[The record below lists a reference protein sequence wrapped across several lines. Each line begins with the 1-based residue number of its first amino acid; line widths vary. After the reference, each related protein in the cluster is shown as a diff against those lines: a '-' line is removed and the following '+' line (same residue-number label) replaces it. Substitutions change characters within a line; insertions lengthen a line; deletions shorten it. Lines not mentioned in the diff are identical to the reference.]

1 MQDELSEVSQEKVAT
16 SRCFQ
21 ALPRGLRLF
30 NRAGSSSVLSQMEQS
45 LRKRLRLSS
54 PGQQISKNQENLTM

>member
-1 MQDELSEVSQEKVAT
+1 MFPGTAKRTQIL
-16 SRCFQ
+16 
-21 ALPRGLRLF
+21 L

-54 PGQQISKNQENLTM
+54 PGQQILKNQENLTM